1 MADRERVNRARWR
14 VMGMALQFGSTV
26 IGALL
31 LGLVGGGWLDRR
43 LGTSPLFLLI
53 GLVLAFIAIGYSLY
67 ELATMRIPAP
77 RASSTPGRPPREAPR
92 GDDEERD
99 GTDW

>member
-1 MADRERVNRARWR
+1 MADRERLNRARWR

-31 LGLVGGGWLDRR
+31 VGLVGGGWLDRR

-67 ELATMRIPAP
+67 ELATVGVPAP
-77 RASSTPGRPPREAPR
+77 RATTTPRRPPGETPR
-92 GDDEERD
+92 RDDEERD
-99 GTDW
+99 DTEW